1 MGFSGVERGGG
12 FAAAPAL
19 THKVL
24 AKEAGLNPGHLTRLL
39 RLANLAPEEPVEK
52 TLQRLFGS
60 RPIKDGSQVVT
71 LELPLIA
78 EDGGNV
84 AMSVEVKSPMT
95 PQSYVKAIY
104 VLSDKNPRPLN
115 AKFNLTPACGQAYVA
130 ANLRLADTGDVRA
143 VAEMQDGALF
153 MVQRSVRV
161 VVAGCAA

>member
-1 MGFSGVERGGG
+1 MALMWMTRRDVFR
-12 FAAAPAL
+12 AAAAAAVAVAWPRGRAC
-19 THKVL
+19 
-24 AKEAGLNPGHLTRLL
+24 AQGF
-39 RLANLAPEEPVEK
+39 LANLAPEEPVDK
-52 TLQRLFGS
+52 TLQRLFGG
-60 RPIKDGSQVVT
+60 RPLKDGSQVIT

-95 PQSYVKAIY
+95 SQSYVKAVY

-130 ANLRLADTGDVRA
+130 ANIRLADTGDVRA
-143 VAEMQDGALF
+143 VAEMQDGALV
-153 MVQRSVRV
+153 MVKRSVRV

>member
-1 MGFSGVERGGG
+1 MPE
-12 FAAAPAL
+12 
-19 THKVL
+19 
-24 AKEAGLNPGHLTRLL
+24 PGLTRREVLKAAVAAGMASAWL
-39 RLANLAPEEPVEK
+39 PRDAGAQGFLANLAPEEPVEK
-52 TLQRLFGS
+52 TIQRLFGG
-60 RPIKDGSQVVT
+60 RPIRDGASVIN

-115 AKFNLTPACGQAYVA
+115 GKFNLTPACGQAYVA
-130 ANLRLADTGDVRA
+130 TSLRLADTGDVRA

-153 MVQRSVRV
+153 MVKRTVRV

>member
-1 MGFSGVERGGG
+1 MAQNAMTRRQAFTG
-12 FAAAPAL
+12 AAAAAL
-19 THKVL
+19 AAAWPH
-24 AKEAGLNPGHLTRLL
+24 AKARAQGL
-39 RLANLAPEEPVEK
+39 LANLAPEEPVEK

-60 RPIKDGSQVVT
+60 RPIKDGSQAIT

-95 PQSYVKAIY
+95 PQSYVKAVY

-130 ANLRLADTGDVRA
+130 AILRLADTGDVRA
-143 VAEMQDGALF
+143 VAEMQDGALL
-153 MVQRSVRV
+153 MVKKSVRV

>member
-1 MGFSGVERGGG
+1 MG
-12 FAAAPAL
+12 AAAAAL
-19 THKVL
+19 AAAWPH
-24 AKEAGLNPGHLTRLL
+24 AEARAQGF
-39 RLANLAPEEPVEK
+39 LANLAPEEPIEK
-52 TLQRLFGS
+52 TMQRLFGS
-60 RPIKDGSQVVT
+60 RPIKDGFPVIA

-115 AKFNLTPACGQAYVA
+115 AKFTLTPACGQAYVA
-130 ANLRLADTGDVRA
+130 AILRLADTGDVRA

-153 MVQRSVRV
+153 MVKRSVRV

>member
-1 MGFSGVERGGG
+1 MALRGVTRREVFRG
-12 FAAAPAL
+12 AAAAAVAAAWPHGRAR
-19 THKVL
+19 
-24 AKEAGLNPGHLTRLL
+24 AQGL
-39 RLANLAPEEPVEK
+39 LANLAPEEPVEK

-60 RPIKDGSQVVT
+60 RPIKDGSQVIT

-130 ANLRLADTGDVRA
+130 ANLRLADTGDVRT

-153 MVQRSVRV
+153 MVKRGVRV

>member
-1 MGFSGVERGGG
+1 VLS
-12 FAAAPAL
+12 AAAAAAVAAVWPHGRAR
-19 THKVL
+19 
-24 AKEAGLNPGHLTRLL
+24 AQGF
-39 RLANLAPEEPVEK
+39 LANLAPEEPVDK

-60 RPIKDGSQVVT
+60 RPLKDGSQVMT

-84 AMSVEVKSPMT
+84 AISVEVKSPMT
-95 PQSYVKAIY
+95 PQSYVKAVY

-130 ANLRLADTGDVRA
+130 TNIRLADTGDVRA
-143 VAEMQDGALF
+143 VAELQDGALF
-153 MVQRSVRV
+153 MVKRSVRV

>member
-1 MGFSGVERGGG
+1 MRAVAERDVTRRDVLAGAAAAALAAVGPGVEARAQG
-12 FAAAPAL
+12 F
-19 THKVL
+19 L
-24 AKEAGLNPGHLTRLL
+24 AD
-39 RLANLAPEEPVEK
+39 LAPEEPVEK
-52 TLQRLFGS
+52 TLQRLFGG
-60 RPIKDGSQVVT
+60 RPLQDGSRIVT

-95 PQSYVKAIY
+95 PQSYVKAVY

-115 AKFNLTPACGQAYVA
+115 AKFILTPACGQAYVA

-153 MVQRSVRV
+153 MVKKSVRV

>member
-1 MGFSGVERGGG
+1 MG
-12 FAAAPAL
+12 AAAAAL
-19 THKVL
+19 AAAWPH
-24 AKEAGLNPGHLTRLL
+24 AEAGAQGF
-39 RLANLAPEEPVEK
+39 LANLAPEEPVEK
-52 TLQRLFGS
+52 TMQRLFGG
-60 RPIKDGSQVVT
+60 RPIKDGSQVMT
-71 LELPLIA
+71 FEMPLIA

-130 ANLRLADTGDVRA
+130 TSLRLADTGDVRA
-143 VAEMQDGALF
+143 VAEMQDGALL
-153 MVQRSVRV
+153 MVKRSVRV